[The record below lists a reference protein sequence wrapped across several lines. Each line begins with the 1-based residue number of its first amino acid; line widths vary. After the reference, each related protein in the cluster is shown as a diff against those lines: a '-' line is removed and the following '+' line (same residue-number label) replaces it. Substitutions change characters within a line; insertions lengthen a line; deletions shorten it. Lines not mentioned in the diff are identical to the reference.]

1 LNEDVLY
8 TPEEIALKL
17 RITKGTVYE
26 MIKRGELE
34 AHRIGRYIRISQTQF
49 ELYLLKAKGY
59 ENIYEAVISRESGGT
74 FANIGSIK
82 IYVDTALEGQVK
94 VSVRPENIILSMGT
108 FISSARN
115 VHKGTVTDI
124 IASGSK
130 VFVTVDIGISIK
142 ALITEKSLR
151 EMRIEKG
158 TELYAVFKTMSV
170 TVYK

>member
-1 LNEDVLY
+1 MNEDVLY

-74 FANIGSIK
+74 FANIGSVK

-94 VSVRPENIILSMGT
+94 VSVRPENIILSMG
-108 FISSARN
+108 
-115 VHKGTVTDI
+115 
-124 IASGSK
+124 
-130 VFVTVDIGISIK
+130 
-142 ALITEKSLR
+142 
-151 EMRIEKG
+151 
-158 TELYAVFKTMSV
+158 
-170 TVYK
+170 